1 MIAIGGSAG
10 AIEALRALVA
20 RFPADLPASIFVT
33 IHIPAEFSQYAAE
46 DFELS
51 RSSTGDSPYGQANY
65 PARHDLYC
73 PPDFHLLLEK
83 ACVVLSR
90 GARENRHRPAIDP
103 LFRSAARA
111 YGARVVGVL
120 LSGELD
126 DGSAGLMAK
135 QRCAAV

>member
-1 MIAIGGSAG
+1 MGPQEQSN
-10 AIEALRALVA
+10 L
-20 RFPADLPASIFVT
+20 ASIGCSLSSRLTRVDFRYYP
-33 IHIPAEFSQYAAE
+33 HSGRFSQYVAE

-51 RSSTGDSPYGQANY
+51 RSYTGDSPYGQANY

>member
-33 IHIPAEFSQYAAE
+33 IHIPA
-46 DFELS
+46 DFPSML
-51 RSSTGDSPYGQANY
+51 
-65 PARHDLYC
+65 
-73 PPDFHLLLEK
+73 LLLEK

-90 GARENRHRPAIDP
+90 GARENCHRPAIDP